1 MTIATAPGIA
11 AVASYV
17 PSARLG
23 NAELV
28 ERFGFERTFLDDKIG
43 FVARAIAAEDEAV
56 SDMAV
61 RAGEALFAQG
71 QVVPAD
77 IDAIV
82 LVTQNPDY
90 HLPTTANMVQARLGL
105 RPDVLAFDVNQG
117 CSGFVI
123 GLAIAQGIIIA
134 HGFRHVLLITADAYS
149 KVMDPAD
156 RNTVPLFGD
165 GAAATLVS
173 AGGPG
178 RLGAMKFGSDGNG
191 AEQLIVRGGGSR
203 HPGMAVAGEGALYM
217 NGRGIFNFAVR
228 TVPATLRE
236 CVTANGLSLEQVDVF
251 VLHQASAYM
260 VGAVAQALEL
270 PAERV
275 PWLLGDVGNTVS
287 STIPMALERL
297 GGPATLAGKTVALCG
312 FGVGLSWAAAIVR
325 F

>member
-1 MTIATAPGIA
+1 MTTVSAPGIA
-11 AVASYV
+11 AIASYV

-23 NAELV
+23 TAELV
-28 ERFGFERTFLDDKIG
+28 ERFGFERAFLDDKIG
-43 FVARAIAAEDEAV
+43 FTERAVAASDEAV

-61 RAGEALFAQG
+61 RAAEALFAQG
-71 QVVPAD
+71 VVVPTD
-77 IDAIV
+77 IDALI

-90 HLPTTANMVQARLGL
+90 RLPTTANMVQARLGL
-105 RPDVLAFDVNQG
+105 RSDVLAFDVNQG

-123 GLAIAQGIIIA
+123 GLGVAQGLILA
-134 HGFRHVLLITADAYS
+134 HGFRHVLLITAEAYS

-173 AGGPG
+173 AGGGG
-178 RLGAMKFGSDGNG
+178 RVGTMRFGSDGAG

-203 HPGMAVAGEGALYM
+203 NPSQPPAGEGALYM

-228 TVPATLRE
+228 AVPAVLRD
-236 CVTANGLSLEQVDVF
+236 CVTANGLSLEQVDYF

-260 VGAVAQALEL
+260 VGAIAQALEL
-270 PAERV
+270 PGDRV
-275 PWLLGDVGNTVS
+275 PWLLADVGNTVS

-297 GGPATLAGKTVALCG
+297 GGPSALAGKTVALCG